1 MKAVYLV
8 RAIVGKIGVIK
19 ENGNL
24 VSCRVHAVD
33 ESDAEAEFSHG
44 CYINEQWYSEISV
57 EKVIK

>member
-24 VSCRVHAVD
+24 VSCRVLAVD

-44 CYINEQWYSEISV
+44 CYINEQWYSNVSIQ
-57 EKVIK
+57 KVVK